1 MTIEAFSRNIFWK
14 SISHSRDN
22 FYQSLTRV
30 IQIRAR
36 MEECAQDQKLRRN
49 SRAFVKKDSKA
60 NNAIVSINIF
70 PPYK

>member
-1 MTIEAFSRNIFWK
+1 MTNEAFWRNIFWK
-14 SISHSRDN
+14 SNSHSRDN
-22 FYQSLTRV
+22 FYQSLTPV

>member
-1 MTIEAFSRNIFWK
+1 MR
-14 SISHSRDN
+14 
-22 FYQSLTRV
+22 SLTPV

-60 NNAIVSINIF
+60 NNAI
-70 PPYK
+70 P